1 MRISVFLLL
10 APVLLFTAGCAHSPA
25 SSPEPAPDLNLAD
38 FFKRPVGPKG
48 LEPTPELL
56 AMNGKRAQIKGYMVK
71 EEDPVPGLFMLTPM
85 PVSMAELADGPSDF
99 LPPATLFVHLPKPAE
114 AKTAAYR
121 PGIWTVTGTLELG
134 AKQEANERVSYVR
147 LIPDN
152 TAVIL
157 APEGEVLQI
166 LEPGAASV
174 GHHHH

>member
-1 MRISVFLLL
+1 MRVSVLVFL
-10 APVLLFTAGCAHSPA
+10 APVLLFTAGCAHSPS
-25 SSPEPAPDLNLAD
+25 SSPEPVPDLNLAD

-56 AMNGKRAQIKGYMVK
+56 AMNGKRAQIKGYMVM

-114 AKTAAYR
+114 AKIAAYH

-134 AKQEANERVSYVR
+134 AKHEANERVSYVR
-147 LIPDN
+147 LIPDD

-157 APEGEVLQI
+157 PPEGEVPQFV
-166 LEPGAASV
+166 EPGTASV
-174 GHHHH
+174 GHHH